1 MTGWQKCY
9 TNYFILKKVEGETMI
24 GSKKSNTMW
33 ICLFLLP
40 SLIGFLVFIIYPVFY
55 SLGVSLTEWD
65 LINPMKFIG
74 LKNYETLLN
83 DPKFWNSLKNTFLF
97 IIGYLPSV
105 MIIGLLVA
113 LVLNSKIKL
122 KSLFRG
128 LYFLPVVT
136 SWVAV
141 SLVWK
146 WLFNPKFGLIN
157 YFLSIIGVNG
167 PNWLNDPKTAMAAI
181 IITSVWKDIG
191 FIMVLYLGGLQNIS
205 PSLYEAADIDGAGS
219 WHQFWKITLPMLKST
234 TFFVSM
240 ISLINSFQVFDQV
253 NIMTEGG
260 PGDAT
265 TVLVQNIYNSA
276 FKYSEMGYAAAMSW
290 VLFLIILIVSLV
302 QMWGERRIVK

>member
-1 MTGWQKCY
+1 
-9 TNYFILKKVEGETMI
+9 MI
-24 GSKKSNTMW
+24 GSKKNNALW
-33 ICLFLLP
+33 ISLFLLP
-40 SLIGFLVFIIYPVFY
+40 SLMGFLVFIIYPVFY
-55 SLGVSLTEWD
+55 SLGVSFTDWD
-65 LINPMKFIG
+65 LINPMKFVGI
-74 LKNYETLLN
+74 KNYQSLVN
-83 DPKFWNSLKNTFLF
+83 DSTFWHSLKNTFLF

-113 LVLNSKIKL
+113 LLLNSKLCL
-122 KSLFRG
+122 KPVFRG
-128 LYFLPVVT
+128 VYFLPVVT

-146 WLFNPKFGLIN
+146 WLFNPKYGLIN
-157 YFLSIIGVNG
+157 YFLTMIGLHG
-167 PNWLNDPKTAMAAI
+167 PNWLNDPKTAMLAI

-205 PSLYEAADIDGAGS
+205 VSLYEAADIDGADK
-219 WHQFWKITLPMLKST
+219 WHQFWKITLPMLKQT

-253 NIMTEGG
+253 NIMTAGG

-265 TVLVQNIYNSA
+265 TVLVQKIYNSA

-290 VLFLIILIVSLV
+290 ILFLIILVVSIV
-302 QMWGERRIVK
+302 QMWGERKLTK

>member
-1 MTGWQKCY
+1 
-9 TNYFILKKVEGETMI
+9 MI
-24 GSKKSNTMW
+24 GSKKNNALW
-33 ICLFLLP
+33 ISLFLLP
-40 SLIGFLVFIIYPVFY
+40 SLMGFLVFIIYPVFY
-55 SLGVSLTEWD
+55 SLGVSFTDWD
-65 LINPMKFIG
+65 LINPMKFVGI
-74 LKNYETLLN
+74 KNYQSLVN
-83 DPKFWNSLKNTFLF
+83 DSTFWHSLKNTFLF

-113 LVLNSKIKL
+113 LLLNSKLCL
-122 KSLFRG
+122 KPVFRG
-128 LYFLPVVT
+128 VYFLPVVT

-146 WLFNPKFGLIN
+146 WLFNPKYGLIN
-157 YFLSIIGVNG
+157 YFLTMIGLHG
-167 PNWLNDPKTAMAAI
+167 PNWLNDPKTAMLAI

-205 PSLYEAADIDGAGS
+205 VSLYEAADIDGADK
-219 WHQFWKITLPMLKST
+219 WHQFWKITLPMLKQT

-253 NIMTEGG
+253 NIMTAGG

-290 VLFLIILIVSLV
+290 ILFLIILVVSVV
-302 QMWGERRIVK
+302 QMWGERKLTK

>member
-1 MTGWQKCY
+1 
-9 TNYFILKKVEGETMI
+9 MI
-24 GSKKSNTMW
+24 GSKKNNALW
-33 ICLFLLP
+33 ISLFLLP
-40 SLIGFLVFIIYPVFY
+40 SLMGFLVFIIYPVFY
-55 SLGVSLTEWD
+55 SLGVSFTDWD
-65 LINPMKFIG
+65 LINPMKFVGI
-74 LKNYETLLN
+74 KNYQSLVN
-83 DPKFWNSLKNTFLF
+83 DSTFWHSLKNTFLF

-113 LVLNSKIKL
+113 LLLNSKLCL
-122 KSLFRG
+122 KPVFRG
-128 LYFLPVVT
+128 VYFLPVVT

-146 WLFNPKFGLIN
+146 WLFNPKYGLIN
-157 YFLSIIGVNG
+157 YFLTMIGLHG
-167 PNWLNDPKTAMAAI
+167 PNWLNDPKTAMLAI

-205 PSLYEAADIDGAGS
+205 VSLYEAANIDGADK
-219 WHQFWKITLPMLKST
+219 WHQFWKITLPMLKQT

-253 NIMTEGG
+253 NIMTAGG

-290 VLFLIILIVSLV
+290 ILFLIILVVSIV
-302 QMWGERRIVK
+302 QMWGERKLTK

>member
-1 MTGWQKCY
+1 
-9 TNYFILKKVEGETMI
+9 MI
-24 GSKKSNTMW
+24 GSKKNNALW
-33 ICLFLLP
+33 ISLFLLP
-40 SLIGFLVFIIYPVFY
+40 SLMVFLVFIIYPVFY
-55 SLGVSLTEWD
+55 SLGVSFTDWD
-65 LINPMKFIG
+65 LINPMKFVGI
-74 LKNYETLLN
+74 KNYQSLVN
-83 DPKFWNSLKNTFLF
+83 DSTFWNSLKNTFLF

-113 LVLNSKIKL
+113 LLLNSKLCL
-122 KSLFRG
+122 KPVFRG
-128 LYFLPVVT
+128 VYFLPVVT

-146 WLFNPKFGLIN
+146 WLFNPKYGLIN
-157 YFLSIIGVNG
+157 YFLTMIGLHG
-167 PNWLNDPKTAMAAI
+167 PNWLNDPKTAMLAI

-205 PSLYEAADIDGAGS
+205 VSLYEAADIDGADK
-219 WHQFWKITLPMLKST
+219 WHQFWKITLPMLKQT

-253 NIMTEGG
+253 NIMTAGG

-290 VLFLIILIVSLV
+290 ILFLIILVVSVV
-302 QMWGERRIVK
+302 QMWGERKLTK

>member
-1 MTGWQKCY
+1 
-9 TNYFILKKVEGETMI
+9 MI
-24 GSKKSNTMW
+24 GSKKNNALW

-40 SLIGFLVFIIYPVFY
+40 SLIGFLTFIIYPVFY
-55 SLGVSLTEWD
+55 SLGVSFTEWD
-65 LINPMKFIG
+65 LINPIKFIG
-74 LKNYETLLN
+74 LKNYQSLLKDAN
-83 DPKFWNSLKNTFLF
+83 FWNSLKNTFIF

-113 LVLNSKIKL
+113 LLLNSKIRL
-122 KSLFRG
+122 KPVFRG
-128 LYFLPVVT
+128 IYFLPVVT

-157 YFLSIIGVNG
+157 YFLSLISVHG
-167 PNWLNDPKTAMAAI
+167 PNWLNDPKTAMLAI

-205 PSLYEAADIDGAGS
+205 PSLYEAASIDGADN
-219 WHQFWKITLPMLKST
+219 WHQFWKITLPMLKPT

-260 PGDAT
+260 PGDST

-290 VLFLIILIVSLV
+290 VLFAIILVVSLV
-302 QMWGERRIVK
+302 QMWGERKMTK

>member
-1 MTGWQKCY
+1 
-9 TNYFILKKVEGETMI
+9 MI
-24 GSKKSNTMW
+24 GSKKLNRMW
-33 ICLFLLP
+33 VLFFLLP
-40 SLIGFLVFIIYPVFY
+40 SLLGFALFIIYPIFY
-55 SLGVSLTEWD
+55 SLGVSFTNWD
-65 LINPMKFIG
+65 LINAKEFIG
-74 LKNYETLLN
+74 FGNYTRLLS
-83 DPKFWNSLKNTFLF
+83 DPQFWNSLKNTFYF

-105 MIIGLLVA
+105 MIIGLLIA
-113 LVLNSKIKL
+113 LLLNSKL
-122 KSLFRG
+122 KMKVLFRG
-128 LYFLPVVT
+128 IYFLPVVT

-157 YFLSIIGVNG
+157 YFIEMIGISG
-167 PNWLNDPKTAMAAI
+167 PSWLNDPKTAMIAI

-205 PSLYEAADIDGAGS
+205 TSLYEAAGIDGAS
-219 WHQFWKITLPMLKST
+219 KFQQFWKITLPMLKPT

-260 PGDAT
+260 PGDST

-290 VLFLIILIVSLV
+290 VLFLIILVVSLV
-302 QMWGERRIVK
+302 QMWGERKLSK

>member
-1 MTGWQKCY
+1 
-9 TNYFILKKVEGETMI
+9 MI
-24 GSKKSNTMW
+24 GSKKNNALW
-33 ICLFLLP
+33 ISLFLLP
-40 SLIGFLVFIIYPVFY
+40 SLMGFLVFIIYPVFY
-55 SLGVSLTEWD
+55 SLGVSFTDWD
-65 LINPMKFIG
+65 LINPMKFVGI
-74 LKNYETLLN
+74 KNYQSLVN
-83 DPKFWNSLKNTFLF
+83 DSTFWHSLKNTFLF

-113 LVLNSKIKL
+113 LLLNSKLCL
-122 KSLFRG
+122 KPVFRG
-128 LYFLPVVT
+128 VYFLPVVT

-146 WLFNPKFGLIN
+146 WLFNPKYGLIN
-157 YFLSIIGVNG
+157 YFLTMIGLHG
-167 PNWLNDPKTAMAAI
+167 PNWLNDPKTAMLAI

-205 PSLYEAADIDGAGS
+205 VSLYEAADTDGADK
-219 WHQFWKITLPMLKST
+219 WHQFWKITLPMLKQT

-253 NIMTEGG
+253 NIMTAGG

-290 VLFLIILIVSLV
+290 ILFLIILVVSIV
-302 QMWGERRIVK
+302 QMWGERKLTK

>member
-1 MTGWQKCY
+1 
-9 TNYFILKKVEGETMI
+9 MI
-24 GSKKSNTMW
+24 GSKKNNILW

-40 SLIGFLVFIIYPVFY
+40 SLIGFLTFIIYPVFY
-55 SLGVSLTEWD
+55 SLGVSFTEWD
-65 LINPMKFIG
+65 LINPMKFVG
-74 LKNYETLLN
+74 LENYQSLLKDAN
-83 DPKFWNSLKNTFLF
+83 FWNSLKNTFLF

-105 MIIGLLVA
+105 MIIGLSVA
-113 LVLNSKIKL
+113 LLLNSKIRL
-122 KSLFRG
+122 KPAFRG
-128 LYFLPVVT
+128 IYFLPVVT

-157 YFLSIIGVNG
+157 YFLSLISVHG
-167 PNWLNDPKTAMAAI
+167 PNWLNDPKTAMLAI

-205 PSLYEAADIDGAGS
+205 PSLYEAASIDGADN
-219 WHQFWKITLPMLKST
+219 WHQFWKITLPMLKPT

-260 PGDAT
+260 PGDST

-290 VLFLIILIVSLV
+290 VLFAIILIVSLV
-302 QMWGERRIVK
+302 QMWGERKMTK

>member
-1 MTGWQKCY
+1 
-9 TNYFILKKVEGETMI
+9 MI
-24 GSKKSNTMW
+24 GSKKSNRAW
-33 ICLFLLP
+33 VLFFLLP
-40 SLIGFLVFIIYPVFY
+40 SLLGFTLFIIYPIFY
-55 SLGVSLTEWD
+55 SLGVSFTNWD
-65 LINPMKFIG
+65 LINDKEFIG
-74 LKNYETLLN
+74 IGNYTRLLS
-83 DPKFWNSLKNTFLF
+83 DPQFWNSLKNTFYF

-105 MIIGLLVA
+105 MVIGLLIA
-113 LVLNSKIKL
+113 LLLNSKL
-122 KSLFRG
+122 KMKVLFRG
-128 LYFLPVVT
+128 IYFLPVVT

-157 YFLSIIGVNG
+157 YFIDMLGMTG
-167 PNWLNDPKTAMAAI
+167 PSWLNDPKTAMLAI

-205 PSLYEAADIDGAGS
+205 TSLYEAADIDGATKMQ
-219 WHQFWKITLPMLKST
+219 QFWKITLPMLKPT

-260 PGDAT
+260 PGDST

-290 VLFLIILIVSLV
+290 ALFLIILVVSLV
-302 QMWGERRIVK
+302 QMWGERKLSK

>member
-1 MTGWQKCY
+1 
-9 TNYFILKKVEGETMI
+9 MI
-24 GSKKSNTMW
+24 GSKKSNRMW
-33 ICLFLLP
+33 VLFFLLP
-40 SLIGFLVFIIYPVFY
+40 SLLGFALFIIYPIFY
-55 SLGVSLTEWD
+55 SLGVSFTNWD
-65 LINPMKFIG
+65 LINAKEFIG
-74 LKNYETLLN
+74 FGNYSRLLS
-83 DPKFWNSLKNTFLF
+83 DPQFWNSLKNTFYF

-105 MIIGLLVA
+105 MIIGLLIA
-113 LVLNSKIKL
+113 LLLNSKL
-122 KSLFRG
+122 KMKVLFRG
-128 LYFLPVVT
+128 IYFLPVVT

-157 YFLSIIGVNG
+157 YFIEMIGLSG
-167 PNWLNDPKTAMAAI
+167 PSWLNDPKTAMIAI

-205 PSLYEAADIDGAGS
+205 TSLYEAAGIDGAS
-219 WHQFWKITLPMLKST
+219 KFQQFWKITLPMLKPT

-260 PGDAT
+260 PGDST

-290 VLFLIILIVSLV
+290 VLFLIILVVSLV
-302 QMWGERRIVK
+302 QIWGERKLSK

>member
-1 MTGWQKCY
+1 
-9 TNYFILKKVEGETMI
+9 MI
-24 GSKKSNTMW
+24 GSKKNNALW

-40 SLIGFLVFIIYPVFY
+40 SLIGFLIFIIYPVFY
-55 SLGVSLTEWD
+55 SLGVSFTEWD

-74 LKNYETLLN
+74 LKNYQSLLKDAN
-83 DPKFWNSLKNTFLF
+83 FWNSLKNTFIF

-113 LVLNSKIKL
+113 LLLNSKIRL
-122 KSLFRG
+122 KPVFRG
-128 LYFLPVVT
+128 IYFLPVVT

-157 YFLSIIGVNG
+157 YFLSLISVHG
-167 PNWLNDPKTAMAAI
+167 PNWLNDPKTAMLAI

-205 PSLYEAADIDGAGS
+205 PSLYEAASIDGADN
-219 WHQFWKITLPMLKST
+219 WHQFWKITLPMLKPT

-260 PGDAT
+260 PGDST
-265 TVLVQNIYNSA
+265 TVVVQNIYNSA

-290 VLFLIILIVSLV
+290 VLFAIILVVSLV
-302 QMWGERRIVK
+302 QMWGERKMTK

>member
-1 MTGWQKCY
+1 M
-9 TNYFILKKVEGETMI
+9 
-24 GSKKSNTMW
+24 
-33 ICLFLLP
+33 
-40 SLIGFLVFIIYPVFY
+40 FIIYPVFY
-55 SLGVSLTEWD
+55 SLGVSFTDWD

-74 LKNYETLLN
+74 LRNYQTLLA

-97 IIGYLPSV
+97 ILGYLPSV
-105 MIIGLLVA
+105 MILGLAVA
-113 LVLNSKIKL
+113 LLLNGKL
-122 KSLFRG
+122 RLKPFFRG
-128 LYFLPVVT
+128 VYFLPVVT

-157 YFLSIIGVNG
+157 YFLSLVGVHG
-167 PNWLNDPKTAMAAI
+167 PNWLNDPKVAMLAI

-205 PSLYEAADIDGAGS
+205 PSLYEAANIDGADK
-219 WHQFWKITLPMLKST
+219 WHQFWRITLPMLKPT

-290 VLFLIILIVSLV
+290 ILFLIILVVSLV
-302 QMWGERRIVK
+302 QMWGERKLTK

>member
-1 MTGWQKCY
+1 
-9 TNYFILKKVEGETMI
+9 MI
-24 GSKKSNTMW
+24 GSKKNNALW

-40 SLIGFLVFIIYPVFY
+40 SLIGFLTFIIYPVFY
-55 SLGVSLTEWD
+55 SLGVGFTEWD

-74 LKNYETLLN
+74 LKNYQSLLKDAN
-83 DPKFWNSLKNTFLF
+83 FWNSLKNTFIF

-113 LVLNSKIKL
+113 LLLNSKIRL
-122 KSLFRG
+122 KPVFRG
-128 LYFLPVVT
+128 IYFLPVVT

-157 YFLSIIGVNG
+157 YFLSLISVHG
-167 PNWLNDPKTAMAAI
+167 PNWLNDPKTAMLAI

-205 PSLYEAADIDGAGS
+205 PSLYEAASIDGADN
-219 WHQFWKITLPMLKST
+219 WHQFWKITLPMLKPT

-260 PGDAT
+260 PGDST

-290 VLFLIILIVSLV
+290 VLFAIILVVSLV
-302 QMWGERRIVK
+302 QMWGERKMTK

>member
-1 MTGWQKCY
+1 
-9 TNYFILKKVEGETMI
+9 MI
-24 GSKKSNTMW
+24 GSKKSNRMW
-33 ICLFLLP
+33 VLFFLLP
-40 SLIGFLVFIIYPVFY
+40 SLLGFALFIIYPIFY
-55 SLGVSLTEWD
+55 SLGVSFTNWD
-65 LINPMKFIG
+65 LINAKEFIG
-74 LKNYETLLN
+74 FGNYSRLLS
-83 DPKFWNSLKNTFLF
+83 DPQFWNSLKNTFYF
-97 IIGYLPSV
+97 IIDYLPSV
-105 MIIGLLVA
+105 MIIGLLIA
-113 LVLNSKIKL
+113 LLLNSKL
-122 KSLFRG
+122 KMKVLFRG
-128 LYFLPVVT
+128 IYFLPVVT

-157 YFLSIIGVNG
+157 YFIEMIGISG
-167 PNWLNDPKTAMAAI
+167 PSWLNDPKTAMIAI

-205 PSLYEAADIDGAGS
+205 TSLYEAAGIDGAS
-219 WHQFWKITLPMLKST
+219 KFQQFWKITLPMLKPT

-260 PGDAT
+260 PGDST

-290 VLFLIILIVSLV
+290 VLFVIILVVSLV
-302 QMWGERRIVK
+302 QMWGERKLSK

>member
-1 MTGWQKCY
+1 
-9 TNYFILKKVEGETMI
+9 MI
-24 GSKKSNTMW
+24 GSKKNNALW
-33 ICLFLLP
+33 ISLFLLP
-40 SLIGFLVFIIYPVFY
+40 SLMGFLVFIIYPVFY
-55 SLGVSLTEWD
+55 SLGVSFTDWD
-65 LINPMKFIG
+65 LINPMKFVGI
-74 LKNYETLLN
+74 KNYQSLVN
-83 DPKFWNSLKNTFLF
+83 DSTFWHSLKNTFLF

-113 LVLNSKIKL
+113 LLLNSKLCL
-122 KSLFRG
+122 KPVFRG
-128 LYFLPVVT
+128 VYFLPVVT

-146 WLFNPKFGLIN
+146 WLFNPKYGLIN
-157 YFLSIIGVNG
+157 YFLTMIGLHG
-167 PNWLNDPKTAMAAI
+167 PNWLNDPKTAMLAI

-205 PSLYEAADIDGAGS
+205 VSLYEAADIDGADK
-219 WHQFWKITLPMLKST
+219 WHQFWKITLPMLKQT

-253 NIMTEGG
+253 NIMTAGG

-290 VLFLIILIVSLV
+290 ILFLIILVVSIV
-302 QMWGERRIVK
+302 QMWGERKLTK

>member
-1 MTGWQKCY
+1 
-9 TNYFILKKVEGETMI
+9 MI
-24 GSKKSNTMW
+24 GSKKNNALW

-40 SLIGFLVFIIYPVFY
+40 SLIGFLTFIIYPVFY
-55 SLGVSLTEWD
+55 SLGVSFTEWD

-74 LKNYETLLN
+74 LKNYQSLLKDAN
-83 DPKFWNSLKNTFLF
+83 FWNSLKNTFIF

-113 LVLNSKIKL
+113 LLLNSKIRL
-122 KSLFRG
+122 KPVFRG
-128 LYFLPVVT
+128 IYFLPVVT

-157 YFLSIIGVNG
+157 YFLSLISVHG
-167 PNWLNDPKTAMAAI
+167 PNWLNDPKTAMLAI

-205 PSLYEAADIDGAGS
+205 PSLYEAASIDGADNS
-219 WHQFWKITLPMLKST
+219 HQFWKITLPMLKPT

-260 PGDAT
+260 PGDST

-290 VLFLIILIVSLV
+290 VLFAIILVVSLV
-302 QMWGERRIVK
+302 QMWGERKMTK

>member
-1 MTGWQKCY
+1 
-9 TNYFILKKVEGETMI
+9 MI
-24 GSKKSNTMW
+24 GSKKSNRMW
-33 ICLFLLP
+33 VLFFLLP
-40 SLIGFLVFIIYPVFY
+40 SLLGFALFIIYPIFY
-55 SLGVSLTEWD
+55 SLGVSFTNWD
-65 LINPMKFIG
+65 LINAKEFIG
-74 LKNYETLLN
+74 FGNYSRLLS
-83 DPKFWNSLKNTFLF
+83 DPQFWNSLKNTFYF

-105 MIIGLLVA
+105 MIIGLLIA
-113 LVLNSKIKL
+113 LLLNSKL
-122 KSLFRG
+122 KMKVLFRG
-128 LYFLPVVT
+128 IYFLPVVT

-157 YFLSIIGVNG
+157 YFIEMIGISG
-167 PNWLNDPKTAMAAI
+167 PSWLNDPKTAMIAI

-205 PSLYEAADIDGAGS
+205 TSLYEAAGIDGANKFQ
-219 WHQFWKITLPMLKST
+219 QFWKITLPMLKPT

-260 PGDAT
+260 PGDST

-290 VLFLIILIVSLV
+290 VLFLIILVVSLV
-302 QMWGERRIVK
+302 QMWGERKLSK

>member
-1 MTGWQKCY
+1 
-9 TNYFILKKVEGETMI
+9 
-24 GSKKSNTMW
+24 
-33 ICLFLLP
+33 
-40 SLIGFLVFIIYPVFY
+40 
-55 SLGVSLTEWD
+55 
-65 LINPMKFIG
+65 
-74 LKNYETLLN
+74 
-83 DPKFWNSLKNTFLF
+83 
-97 IIGYLPSV
+97 

-113 LVLNSKIKL
+113 LLLNSKIRL
-122 KSLFRG
+122 KPVFRG
-128 LYFLPVVT
+128 IYFLPVVT

-157 YFLSIIGVNG
+157 YFLSLISVHG
-167 PNWLNDPKTAMAAI
+167 PNWLNDPKTAMLAI

-205 PSLYEAADIDGAGS
+205 PSLYEAASIDGADN
-219 WHQFWKITLPMLKST
+219 WHQFWKITLPMLKPT

-260 PGDAT
+260 PGDST

-290 VLFLIILIVSLV
+290 VLFAIILVVSLV
-302 QMWGERRIVK
+302 QMWGE

>member
-1 MTGWQKCY
+1 
-9 TNYFILKKVEGETMI
+9 MI
-24 GSKKSNTMW
+24 GSKKSNRMW
-33 ICLFLLP
+33 VLFFLLP
-40 SLIGFLVFIIYPVFY
+40 SLLGFALFIIYPIFY
-55 SLGVSLTEWD
+55 SLGVSFTNWD
-65 LINPMKFIG
+65 LINAKEFIG
-74 LKNYETLLN
+74 FGNYSRLLS
-83 DPKFWNSLKNTFLF
+83 DPQFWNSLKNTFYF

-105 MIIGLLVA
+105 MIIGLLIA
-113 LVLNSKIKL
+113 LLLNSKL
-122 KSLFRG
+122 KMKVLFRG
-128 LYFLPVVT
+128 IYFLPVVT

-157 YFLSIIGVNG
+157 YFIEMIGLSG
-167 PNWLNDPKTAMAAI
+167 PSWLNDPKTAMLAI

-205 PSLYEAADIDGAGS
+205 TSLYEAAGIDGAS
-219 WHQFWKITLPMLKST
+219 KFQQFWKITLPMLKPT

-260 PGDAT
+260 PGDST

-290 VLFLIILIVSLV
+290 VLFLIILVVSLV
-302 QMWGERRIVK
+302 QMWGERKLSK